1 MSAARLALFGITG
14 RMGQSLVRALREE
27 AWAAEF
33 QLSGAL
39 ASAGSPHL
47 NCDAA
52 LDGVPT
58 GVKVSADLNRA
69 LERAQV
75 ALEFSVGDALPD
87 HARACAAAGVPLL
100 VGSTGSSAGV
110 REALS
115 LAAREVA
122 VLVAPNTSVGVAV
135 VARLA
140 AIATRALGADF
151 DIEILEAHH
160 RTKRDAPSGTALALG
175 EAVAEARGR
184 SLSDIAVFERHRQH
198 TERQAGS
205 VGFSVV
211 RGGDIVG
218 EHTVLF
224 AADGERVEIT
234 HRVSDRAIFARGALR
249 AAAWLI
255 GQPAGLYSMQN
266 MLGARS
272 A

>member
-198 TERQAGS
+198 TDRRGTHRA
-205 VGFSVV
+205 V
-211 RGGDIVG
+211 RGRRRARRDHPPGQRPGDIRARR
-218 EHTVLF
+218 
-224 AADGERVEIT
+224 AAGRRLVDWPAGGPVQHAEYARSEIGID
-234 HRVSDRAIFARGALR
+234 SDRVHR
-249 AAAWLI
+249 
-255 GQPAGLYSMQN
+255 
-266 MLGARS
+266 
-272 A
+272 